1 MGGYEAVK
9 EGNCD
14 GMWKNV
20 PYRRIIFRKKGKFKM
35 FKDKI
40 RLFYYRSNTDAE
52 QLTFKLDQNALKT
65 NIKQKYV
72 RII

>member
-1 MGGYEAVK
+1 
-9 EGNCD
+9 
-14 GMWKNV
+14 
-20 PYRRIIFRKKGKFKM
+20 M